1 VAGDAPSPSD
11 DQLIAG
17 RLAPTVNPSREPRC
31 GSRKE
36 PPMQSAHTRRWTAL
50 AVIALA
56 QFMVIMDT
64 SIIGVALPEIQAD
77 LGFTPEN
84 LSWVFNAYVVAFGGL
99 LLLGGRLSDLF
110 GAKRMFLTGWAI
122 LAGASLAA
130 GLADSTGVEI
140 AARAAQGAAAALIA
154 PAALTLLM
162 MLFGANPK
170 ELMKAFAV
178 YGAAAPAGGTA
189 GVFLGGVITEWISW
203 PWVFYI
209 NIPIALLV
217 LAVTPAVMPGAA
229 VRRGSVDVVGAL
241 TATAGLALT
250 VFGIVRAPEEG
261 WGSAATLAAIGGGL
275 ALLAAFV
282 AVQSSRREPLMR
294 LSILRTP
301 NLAAANVAQLLLGAA
316 WIPMWFFLNL
326 YLQQV
331 LGFGALEGGAALLP
345 MTATIMLLM
354 VVVAPRVISRFG
366 FKAPIVAGMLTL
378 AAGMAVMGLVRPDGS
393 FVVDVLPASLIAATG
408 MALAFIPS
416 LGTAIQSAKP
426 EEGGLA
432 SGIVNT
438 SYQVGS
444 ALGLAVMTAV
454 ATSQGADQLGNAVA
468 LTDGYSAAFLGAA
481 GIAVLGALL
490 AAVLLR
496 VPKRS
501 PAADTQST
509 VEDRE
514 PVAA

>member
-1 VAGDAPSPSD
+1 MSSA
-11 DQLIAG
+11 
-17 RLAPTVNPSREPRC
+17 NP
-31 GSRKE
+31 
-36 PPMQSAHTRRWTAL
+36 RRWSAL

-64 SIIGVALPEIQAD
+64 SIIGVALPKIQAD
-77 LGFTPEN
+77 VGFTPDS
-84 LSWVFNAYVVAFGGL
+84 LSWVFNAYVIAFGGL
-99 LLLGGRLSDLF
+99 LLLGGRLSDLY
-110 GAKRMFLTGWAI
+110 GAKRVFSFGWAI
-122 LAGASLAA
+122 LAVGSLAA

-140 AARAAQGAAAALIA
+140 AARAAQGAGAALIA
-154 PAALTLLM
+154 PSALTLLM
-162 MLFGANPK
+162 MLFGSNPK
-170 ELMKAFAV
+170 ELTKAFAI

-203 PWVFYI
+203 PWVFYV
-209 NIPIALLV
+209 NLPIALLV
-217 LAVTPAVMPGAA
+217 LALTPGLMPSAP
-229 VRRGSVDVVGAL
+229 VRRGSIDVAGAI

-250 VFGIVRAPEEG
+250 VFGIVRAPEQG
-261 WGSAATLAAIGGGL
+261 WGSLETLVSIAGGL

-282 AVQSSRREPLMR
+282 VLQAGRREPLMR

-301 NLAAANVAQLLLGAA
+301 NLAAANIAQLLLGAA

-331 LGFGALEGGAALLP
+331 LGYGAFEGGAALLP
-345 MTATIMLLM
+345 MTITIMVLM
-354 VVVAPRVISRFG
+354 VVVAPRVIARFG
-366 FKAPIVAGMLTL
+366 PKMPIVAGMLLL
-378 AAGMAVMGLVRPDGS
+378 AAGMAVLSLARADGN

-416 LGTAIQSAKP
+416 LGTAISSAKP

-444 ALGLAVMTAV
+444 ALGLAAMTAL
-454 ATSQGADQLGNAVA
+454 ASAQGADQLGDVGA

-481 GIAVLGALL
+481 GIALAGALL
-490 AAVLLR
+490 AAILLR
-496 VPKRS
+496 APKATS
-501 PAADTQST
+501 SGSSQPAAD
-509 VEDRE
+509 DRE
-514 PVAA
+514 PIAA

>member
-1 VAGDAPSPSD
+1 
-11 DQLIAG
+11 
-17 RLAPTVNPSREPRC
+17 
-31 GSRKE
+31 
-36 PPMQSAHTRRWTAL
+36 
-50 AVIALA
+50 
-56 QFMVIMDT
+56 
-64 SIIGVALPEIQAD
+64 VAL
-77 LGFTPEN
+77 
-84 LSWVFNAYVVAFGGL
+84 GGL

-110 GAKRMFLTGWAI
+110 GAKRVFTAGWI
-122 LAGASLAA
+122 VLAGGSLAA
-130 GLADSTGVEI
+130 GLAETTGIEI
-140 AARAAQGAAAALIA
+140 AARAAQGVGAALIA
-154 PAALTLLM
+154 PSALTLLM
-162 MLFGANPK
+162 MLFGSNPK

-217 LAVTPAVMPGAA
+217 IAVTPGLMPSAPA
-229 VRRGSVDVVGAL
+229 RRGSIDVGGAL

-250 VFGIVRAPEEG
+250 VFGVVRAPEEG
-261 WGSAATLAAIGGGL
+261 WGSAATLLAIAGGL
-275 ALLAAFV
+275 LLLAVFV
-282 AVQSSRREPLMR
+282 TIQAARREPLMR
-294 LSILRTP
+294 LSILQTP

-331 LGFGALEGGAALLP
+331 LGYGAFEGGAALLP
-345 MTATIMLLM
+345 MTIAIMFVM
-354 VVVAPRVISRFG
+354 VVVAPRVINRLG
-366 FKAPIVAGMLTL
+366 VKAPIVAGLLLL
-378 AAGMAVMGLVRPDGS
+378 AAGMAVMSLVRPDGN
-393 FVVDVLPASLIAATG
+393 FAVDVLPASLVAATG

-444 ALGLAVMTAV
+444 ALGLAAMTAL
-454 ATSQGADQLGNAVA
+454 ASAQGADQLGDPGA

-481 GIAVLGALL
+481 GIAAAGALL
-490 AAVLLR
+490 AAALLR
-496 VPKRS
+496 TPKS
-501 PAADTQST
+501 QPAAVADAPGQT
-509 VEDRE
+509 
-514 PVAA
+514 PVAT